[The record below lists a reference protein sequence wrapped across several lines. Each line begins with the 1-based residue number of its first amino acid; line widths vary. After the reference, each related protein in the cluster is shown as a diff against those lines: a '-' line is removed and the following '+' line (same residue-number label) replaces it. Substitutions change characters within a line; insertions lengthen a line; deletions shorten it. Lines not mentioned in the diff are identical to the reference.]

1 MTDYAVSNAG
11 LALIQ
16 HAEGFRSESGQMPN
30 GAWVVGY
37 GHVRAEAGE
46 PVNESEAASLL
57 SVDIAPVARLVNEK
71 VTQPLTQSQ
80 FDALVSF
87 AFSVGADAFVQSQV
101 LRRANAGDFIAA
113 ACAMDAWRKSD
124 VSGELEVVDALVRRR
139 SAEKAMF
146 LKDIAHEAAPS
157 AFLRAKLD
165 HAASILGAPIK
176 FALAPAVGSIPVVTP
191 KAEPVAQ
198 LADILKSEPAT
209 EPLLLTEV
217 VGDDLTT
224 DEIVTA
230 HAKPVARKIDIV
242 AVLPV
247 DRRIRSEKNKPARKA
262 FNADPL
268 RGADSQHSFESFGL
282 AALLLFG
289 LVLVGVGASMLL
301 ENNADGIAVLAASA
315 LCAPGIAA
323 VLLAT
328 YGFVRTPRVKVRAD

>member
-1 MTDYAVSNAG
+1 MTTYTISNAG

-16 HAEGFRSESGQMPN
+16 HAEGFRAEPGQMPN
-30 GAWVVGY
+30 GAWVVGH
-37 GHVRAEAGE
+37 GHARTGAGDA
-46 PVNESEAASLL
+46 VNESEAVNLL
-57 SVDIAPVARLVNEK
+57 SLDLAPVERLVNEK

-87 AFSVGADAFVQSQV
+87 AFSVGADAFERSQV
-101 LRRANAGDFIAA
+101 LRRVNAGDFIAA

-146 LKDIAHEAAPS
+146 LSDMAHEAAPS

-176 FALAPAVGSIPVVTP
+176 FAPAPVVGSIPVALP
-191 KAEPVAQ
+191 KAEPAVQ
-198 LADILKSEPAT
+198 LVDILNSEPTT
-209 EPLLLTEV
+209 EPLLLTQV
-217 VGDDLTT
+217 VSDDMTD

-230 HAKPVARKIDIV
+230 HARPVARKVD
-242 AVLPV
+242 ALATLPV
-247 DRRIRSEKNKPARKA
+247 DRRIRTGKNEAGREA
-262 FNADPL
+262 FRIGPL
-268 RGADSQHSFESFGL
+268 RWDSSQRSFEFLGL
-282 AALLLFG
+282 AALMLFG
-289 LVLVGVGASMLL
+289 LVLVGVGATMLI
-301 ENNADGIAVLAASA
+301 EDSSDGIAILTASA

-328 YGFVRTPRVKVRAD
+328 VGFVLAPRVKVRAD